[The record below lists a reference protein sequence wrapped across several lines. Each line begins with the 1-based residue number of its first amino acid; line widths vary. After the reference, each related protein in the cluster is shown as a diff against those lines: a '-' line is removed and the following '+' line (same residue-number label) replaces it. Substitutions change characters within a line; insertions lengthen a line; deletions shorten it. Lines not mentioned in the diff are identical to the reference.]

1 MNPSRIG
8 FKFGDGGR
16 INSFETATIP
26 AEIAGVKCQ
35 IITEVIKKDIPLLL
49 SKASLKKAGACLDLK
64 NDKALMFG
72 QEIQLQLA
80 SSGHYCVDIKSAKDF
95 ERKPYLLS
103 SHEVLMI
110 NDEMNPSEKKKKLVK
125 LHKQFGHSSFE
136 RPKNAGVVNSN
147 TFELLHG
154 VCSSC
159 EICLKYK
166 KPNQKPIVGFPL
178 ATRFNETVAMDLHEL
193 GHNVWYIH
201 LIDEFTRLNAASI
214 IRSKDTSI
222 IIKNLINHWIRIY
235 GLPEKLCS
243 DNGGE
248 FNNSELQDMAEN
260 LNITVKTTPADS
272 LWQKHYSK

>member
-1 MNPSRIG
+1 MNAVEVFLVEAMGTAVIDTARTCTVCGERWLDNYLKTSDELSLKKVKRNPSSIG
-8 FKFGDGGR
+8 FRFGDGGR

-72 QEIQLQLA
+72 QEIQLQLT

-136 RPKNAGVVNSN
+136 
-147 TFELLHG
+147 
-154 VCSSC
+154 
-159 EICLKYK
+159 
-166 KPNQKPIVGFPL
+166 
-178 ATRFNETVAMDLHEL
+178 
-193 GHNVWYIH
+193 
-201 LIDEFTRLNAASI
+201 
-214 IRSKDTSI
+214 
-222 IIKNLINHWIRIY
+222 
-235 GLPEKLCS
+235 
-243 DNGGE
+243 
-248 FNNSELQDMAEN
+248 
-260 LNITVKTTPADS
+260 
-272 LWQKHYSK
+272 

>member
-1 MNPSRIG
+1 MSGARIKGTNPLNKNGTISRCAICDSTCHWAKSCPHKSESVNITSELKQECNPAEQLEEVNIILFVEMNAVEVFLVEAMGTAVIDTARTCTVCGERWLDNYLKTLDELSLKKVKRNPSSIG
-8 FKFGDGGR
+8 FRFGDGGR
-16 INSFETATIP
+16 INSFKTATIP

-72 QEIQLQLA
+72 QEIQLQLT

-136 RPKNAGVVNSN
+136 
-147 TFELLHG
+147 
-154 VCSSC
+154 
-159 EICLKYK
+159 
-166 KPNQKPIVGFPL
+166 
-178 ATRFNETVAMDLHEL
+178 
-193 GHNVWYIH
+193 
-201 LIDEFTRLNAASI
+201 
-214 IRSKDTSI
+214 
-222 IIKNLINHWIRIY
+222 
-235 GLPEKLCS
+235 
-243 DNGGE
+243 
-248 FNNSELQDMAEN
+248 
-260 LNITVKTTPADS
+260 
-272 LWQKHYSK
+272 

>member
-1 MNPSRIG
+1 M
-8 FKFGDGGR
+8 
-16 INSFETATIP
+16 
-26 AEIAGVKCQ
+26 KCQ

-72 QEIQLQLA
+72 QEIQLQLT

-125 LHKQFGHSSFE
+125 LHKQFGHRSFE
-136 RPKNAGVVNSN
+136 WLKNLLKDAGVVNSN
-147 TFELLHG
+147 TFELLHE

-178 ATRFNETVAMDLHEL
+178 ATGFNETVAMDLHEL
-193 GHNVWYIH
+193 GHNLWYLH
-201 LIDEFTRLNAASI
+201 LIDEFTQCSI
-214 IRSKDTSI
+214 YYK
-222 IIKNLINHWIRIY
+222 K
-235 GLPEKLCS
+235 
-243 DNGGE
+243 
-248 FNNSELQDMAEN
+248 
-260 LNITVKTTPADS
+260 
-272 LWQKHYSK
+272 